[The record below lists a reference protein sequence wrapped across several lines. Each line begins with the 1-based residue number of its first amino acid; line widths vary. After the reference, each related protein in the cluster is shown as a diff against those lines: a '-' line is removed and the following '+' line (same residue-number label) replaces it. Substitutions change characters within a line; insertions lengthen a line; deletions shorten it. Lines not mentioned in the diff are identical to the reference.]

1 MHMAEENQDMEM
13 EEILSSIKDI
23 LENDEQ
29 TTVNEVTPQSEASVA
44 QQADLSAEDDDV
56 IELSPNMR
64 IEENPSEEVS
74 LPENISFNE
83 EPANETII
91 EETLS
96 DTVAVDENLSMDE
109 TFDTS
114 ANSDDSTIF
123 NQTDTSDDNINI
135 ETDSFNEDT
144 VLDDINVDDLNIEA
158 FDDISEDTSS
168 SISLEDELADD
179 ISSITQEAEINI
191 DEENSDSEFLLDE
204 TINQEEVVLDTNDSI
219 AEDFNLNT
227 PQIEEVNIDEPIIEN
242 NIADELNFS
251 ETENSSYSEPESSV
265 EIPVSDYNTE
275 EHTSDKVT
283 DISANIISNFA
294 KMFSREEKQEPV
306 TKVETPETI
315 KPTVG
320 GHSLEDFVFEIIKNG
335 ITNEMNAQLNS
346 PEFKALI
353 NSEVNRQVASWIN
366 ENLPTLVEKVVKREI
381 ERVVAKA
388 GV

>member
-29 TTVNEVTPQSEASVA
+29 TTVNEVTPQSEAPVA

-56 IELSPNMR
+56 IELSPDMR
-64 IEENPSEEVS
+64 IEETPSEEVS

-227 PQIEEVNIDEPIIEN
+227 PQLEEVNIDEPIIEN

-306 TKVETPETI
+306 TKVETPEII